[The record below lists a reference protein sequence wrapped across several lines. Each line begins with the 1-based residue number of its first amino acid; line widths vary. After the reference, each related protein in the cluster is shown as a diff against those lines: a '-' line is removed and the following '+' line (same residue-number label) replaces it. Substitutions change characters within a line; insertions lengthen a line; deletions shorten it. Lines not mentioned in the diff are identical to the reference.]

1 MNAGVLNL
9 HTAFRLK
16 MQPQRC
22 ILNIADLTPSRTCS
36 SFLETLSTQTLNDG
50 LHLLLH
56 LVLTAELVPLL
67 RSLTQILNK
76 RNPQAQP
83 ISLEIVASAFH

>member
-22 ILNIADLTPSRTCS
+22 ILNIADLTPSSICS
-36 SFLETLSTQTLNDG
+36 STLSTQTANDG
-50 LHLLLH
+50 LHVLLH
-56 LVLTAELVPLL
+56 LVLTAQLVPLL

>member
-1 MNAGVLNL
+1 MSLTNL
-9 HTAFRLK
+9 ETLS
-16 MQPQRC
+16 MQPQPLPRC
-22 ILNIADLTPSRTCS
+22 ILNIADLTPSSICS
-36 SFLETLSTQTLNDG
+36 CCSFGTLSTQTLKEG

-56 LVLTAELVPLL
+56 LVLTAQLVPLL
-67 RSLTQILNK
+67 RSLTQILNT